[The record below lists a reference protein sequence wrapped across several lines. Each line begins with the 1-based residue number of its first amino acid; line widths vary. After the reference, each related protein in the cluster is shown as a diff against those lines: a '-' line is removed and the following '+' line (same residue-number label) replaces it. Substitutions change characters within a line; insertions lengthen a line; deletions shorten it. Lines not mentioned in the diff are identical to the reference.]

1 MLTEKVIVNGIE
13 YQVSA
18 HTYKMLKDAKEQ
30 LIKSIERYEQEHPSA
45 PIPEKKIPGVELP
58 ATEEQLPLPKTP
70 KKTTTNESTKKTKGS
85 SK

>member
-1 MLTEKVIVNGIE
+1 MLTEKVTVNGIE

-30 LIKSIERYEQEHPSA
+30 LLKSIERYEQEHPSA
-45 PIPEKKIPGVELP
+45 PIPE
-58 ATEEQLPLPKTP
+58 TS
-70 KKTTTNESTKKTKGS
+70 KKTTTNESNKKARRS